1 MGKFPVEEYKKTG
14 FDFGGY
20 LEPEVTS
27 DSEYPDYLQQEAK
40 DTINKLL
47 SLENGHTV
55 SIGFMTDLHYAVNFK
70 IQHQIRLR
78 RLLNTYKDISENAKC
93 SFLAIGGDV
102 ATNGSKQYV
111 SECMTSLR
119 NEFKAKGIKFFPVT
133 GNHDTNDIWDNVCV
147 YERPA
152 INHLL
157 PKERYSLFFDHI
169 ENEGAVIGS
178 RDRLYYYVDNQKVK
192 LRYIFLNCCDVPFE
206 FKENGALKYAA
217 QDDYFYSK
225 EQLDWLTNEA
235 LSFSEDGW
243 TVVIIQHVP
252 IMIDFVRNENL
263 NRVFVLHEI
272 LKARKDNAKCHYE
285 NNDKELLTEV
295 FADLS
300 QYKKCYIAGMFFG
313 HIHKDRMY
321 LKDGIHYT
329 STANSVMYKSDK
341 TIERN
346 DGDKTELLMDIITVD
361 TKNRTVNLT
370 RVGSGEDR
378 SYNY

>member
-1 MGKFPVEEYKKTG
+1 MGKFPPEEYKKIG

-27 DSEYPDYLQQEAK
+27 DSEYPDYLKAEAE
-40 DTINKLL
+40 DTINKVLAFQN
-47 SLENGHTV
+47 ENTA

-70 IQHQIRLR
+70 IEHQIRLR
-78 RLLNTYKDISENAKC
+78 RLLNTYKDITEKANC

-119 NEFKAKGIKFFPVT
+119 NEFKARNIKFFPVT
-133 GNHDTNDIWDNVCV
+133 GNHDGNDIWDNVCV

-157 PKERYSLFFDHI
+157 PSERYKLFFDHI
-169 ENEGAVIGS
+169 ENEGAVIGNK
-178 RDRLYYYVDNQKVK
+178 DRLYYYVDNNDVK
-192 LRYIFLNCCDVPFE
+192 LRSIFLNCCDVPYK
-206 FKENGALKYAA
+206 FKENGALKYAP

-225 EQLDWLTNEA
+225 EQLDWLTDTA
-235 LSFSEDGW
+235 LSFTEDGW
-243 TVVIIQHVP
+243 TAVIFQHVP
-252 IMIDFVRNENL
+252 LKLDYFRSECFDRVLVLQDILLARRDNSRCDFVN
-263 NRVFVLHEI
+263 
-272 LKARKDNAKCHYE
+272 DN
-285 NNDKELLTEV
+285 KELHTEV
-295 FADLS
+295 HKDFSD
-300 QYKKCYIAGMFFG
+300 YKKCSIAGVFFG
-313 HIHKDRMY
+313 HIHKDRLY
-321 LKDGIHYT
+321 TYDGIHYT
-329 STANSVMYKSDK
+329 SAANAVMYKSDK

-346 DGDKTELLMDIITVD
+346 DGDKTELLMDIITID
-361 TKNRTVNLT
+361 TKKRTVTLT